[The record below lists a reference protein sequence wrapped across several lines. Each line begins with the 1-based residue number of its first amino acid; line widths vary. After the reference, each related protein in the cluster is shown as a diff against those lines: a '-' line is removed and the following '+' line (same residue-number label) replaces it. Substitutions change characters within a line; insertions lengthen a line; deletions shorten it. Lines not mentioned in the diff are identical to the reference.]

1 MKEILITSS
10 ALIVALLLLRTL
22 FGGKVRRKLIYGAWL
37 LVAARL
43 LIPVQIG
50 HIPFSLLSIAQP
62 VTDAFAQIGDME
74 VAGVTE
80 QEAHRQVL
88 QDYVE
93 KDTSVFMPEI
103 QDQIQSDIADGI
115 SKEEI
120 ALRLDTDYPQKD
132 MYRPEV
138 QPDVLQKVEEIKS
151 PISLGQIAATIW
163 LVGVV
168 CMVIWLAST
177 NWLLG
182 RTLQKTA
189 RKVECGSPIP
199 VYVSEQAPSPCLVG
213 LFHPAIYLTPESAD
227 DNEVRCHVLRHELT
241 HYHHKDNIWALIRC
255 VCLCVYWF
263 NPLVWVAAWFSRRD
277 CELACDEGALIDMS
291 DEERIAY
298 GKALLQV
305 VSHTVLPSR
314 LMLTATTMAES
325 KKQLKERVEFI
336 VGKAKWSLVATVC
349 MIAACILVGCCAAG
363 GPSTV
368 SPDLTEPSTT
378 APGTTDP
385 IIPSEPSN
393 QNSWEITEEEKLQ
406 LKQDY
411 LQSDM
416 VSRHSC
422 TVEDVKLIVISH
434 VESGYAV
441 VIGCKCSSIDFDA
454 SWDDL
459 LADRAGDLDFYMPN
473 GWFPSFYKDGQF
485 CNLSGAYNLQWLN
498 YDQLRMIWRD
508 FYAQFPKALETWQL
522 MNGGLKEPP
531 QWDPSGLNYKVNDD
545 GVTCTVTGIGV
556 NNGSDLVIPEYIG
569 GYQVT
574 AIDNMA
580 FFGEYFLT
588 SVTLPDSVV
597 SIGESAFES
606 CTRMKRVVLGT
617 SLETIGW
624 KAFKDCDAL
633 EEIQLPNGLKHIE
646 SNAFQHCSSLK
657 VLRLPDSMLTL
668 GMRAFSGCSSL
679 TALRIPEGITSI
691 PAGLLENCSSLK
703 DLTLHD
709 GITTIS
715 ASAFANC
722 KSLTKVD
729 LPKNITRIAASTFAG
744 CAQLREIQIPLS
756 VTSIGSDA
764 FYNCKSLE
772 KMEIHDNIQ
781 TIEKRAFGGCSG
793 LTSVYIGK
801 SMCNLGERAFVEC
814 GGLLDIQVSADNP
827 TYRAVGGCFID
838 IQSKT
843 LLFATRNMVIPT
855 DGSVLHIGDYAFLGR
870 ADLEVFVVPE
880 GIESIGN
887 DAFQDCENLTQVEI
901 PVSIRT
907 IGSAFANCKK
917 LDLVIYNGTK
927 AQWKAIRTGTVIG
940 DVNNIF
946 IIRCT
951 DGEMTGK

>member
-10 ALIVALLLLRTL
+10 ALIVALLLLRAL

-50 HIPFSLLSIAQP
+50 QMPFSLLSVAQP
-62 VTDAFAQIGDME
+62 VTDAFTQIADME

-93 KDTSVFMPEI
+93 KDTSVFVSEI
-103 QDQIQSDIADGI
+103 QDQIQADIADGI

-120 ALRLDTDYPQKD
+120 ASRLDTDYPQKD
-132 MYRPEV
+132 IYRSEV
-138 QPDVLQKVEEIKS
+138 QPDVQQKVEEMKS
-151 PISLGQIAATIW
+151 PIAFGQIATTIW

-168 CMVIWLAST
+168 CMMIWLTST
-177 NWLLG
+177 NLLLG
-182 RTLQKTA
+182 CSLRKTA
-189 RKVECGSPIP
+189 RKVECDSPIP
-199 VYVSEQAPSPCLVG
+199 VFVSEQALSPCLVG

-227 DNEVRCHVLRHELT
+227 DDEVRSNVLRHELT
-241 HYHHKDNIWALIRC
+241 HYNHKDNIWVLIRC

-263 NPLVWVAAWFSRRD
+263 NPLVWIAAWFSRRD
-277 CELACDEGALIDMS
+277 CELACDEDTLIDMS

-336 VGKAKWSLVATVC
+336 VGKAKLSLIATVC
-349 MIAACILVGCCAAG
+349 MIAACILVGCCVAG
-363 GPSTV
+363 GPSTA
-368 SPDLTEPSTT
+368 SPDLTDPSTT
-378 APGTTDP
+378 APSTTDP
-385 IIPSEPSN
+385 STTDPSTTDPSTPSEPSN
-393 QNSWEITEEEKLQ
+393 KNSWEISEEEKLQ
-406 LKQDY
+406 LKKDY

-422 TVEDVKLIVISH
+422 TLEDVKLTVISH

-508 FYAQFPKALETWQL
+508 FYAQFPKALKTWQL
-522 MNGGLKEPP
+522 MSDGLQEPP
-531 QWDPSGLNYKVNDD
+531 QWDPSGLNFVVNDD

-556 NNGSDLVIPEYIG
+556 YNGSDLVIPEYIG

-574 AIDNMA
+574 AIGNMA
-580 FFGEYFLT
+580 FQHESSLT

-597 SIGESAFES
+597 SIGESAFEE
-606 CTRMKRVVLGT
+606 CTGMKRVVLSS
-617 SLETIGW
+617 SLETIAL
-624 KAFKDCDAL
+624 KAFKDCNAL

-646 SNAFQHCSSLK
+646 SNAFQDCSSLK
-657 VLRLPDSMLTL
+657 VLRLPNSLLTL
-668 GMRAFSGCSSL
+668 NAGAFYGCSSL
-679 TALRIPEGITSI
+679 TSMRIPEGITVI
-691 PAGLLENCSSLK
+691 ANALLGHCSSLK
-703 DLTLHD
+703 EVTLHD
-709 GITTIS
+709 GITAIY
-715 ASAFANC
+715 ARAFVYC
-722 KSLTKVD
+722 ESLSQVD
-729 LPKNITRIAASTFAG
+729 LPKNITRIEESTFAG
-744 CAQLREIQIPLS
+744 CSQLREIQ
-756 VTSIGSDA
+756 
-764 FYNCKSLE
+764 
-772 KMEIHDNIQ
+772 IHDNIQ
-781 TIEKRAFGGCSG
+781 TIASYAFYGCSR

-801 SMCNLGERAFVEC
+801 SVCDLGKQAFAEC
-814 GGLLDIQVSADNP
+814 SGLLDIQVSADNP
-827 TYRAVGGCFID
+827 IYRATSGCFID

-843 LLFATRNMVIPT
+843 LLFATQNMVIPT
-855 DGSVLHIGDYAFLGR
+855 DGSVLHIGSYAFFGR
-870 ADLEVFVVPE
+870 ADLEAFVVPE
-880 GIESIGN
+880 GIETIGSF
-887 DAFQDCENLTQVEI
+887 AFKNCENLTQIEI

-907 IGSAFANCKK
+907 IDVAFEKCKK

-927 AQWKAIRTGTVIG
+927 AQWQAIRTGSVIG
-940 DVNNIF
+940 DRDKSL

-951 DGEMTGK
+951 DCEMTGQ